1 MPVVPK
7 RRTKPS
13 ANIYPYSIY
22 TPLESLSEKKSRERK
37 ELVTLVK
44 LFRIEI
50 VPYSSYKKS
59 RARYYVDSDEASRY
73 SKYIYLKKACDT
85 IKPLETS

>member
-1 MPVVPK
+1 MPMVPK

-13 ANIYPYSIY
+13 INIYPYSIY

-44 LFRIEI
+44 LFKVEI
-50 VPYSSYKKS
+50 VPYLSYKKS
-59 RARYYVDSDEASRY
+59 RARYYVDSNKASRY
-73 SKYIYLKKACDT
+73 SKYI
-85 IKPLETS
+85 

>member
-7 RRTKPS
+7 CRTKPS
-13 ANIYPYSIY
+13 ANIYPYSAY

-37 ELVTLVK
+37 ELVALVK
-44 LFRIEI
+44 LFRVEI

-59 RARYYVDSDEASRY
+59 GARCCVDSDKASRY
-73 SKYIYLKKACDT
+73 SECIRLKKACDT
-85 IKPLETS
+85 VKPLEAS

>member
-7 RRTKPS
+7 YRTKPS
-13 ANIYPYSIY
+13 ANIYPYSAY

-37 ELVTLVK
+37 ELVALVK
-44 LFRIEI
+44 LFRVEI

-59 RARYYVDSDEASRY
+59 GARYCVDSDEASCY
-73 SKYIYLKKACDT
+73 SEYIRLKKACDT
-85 IKPLETS
+85 VKPLEAS